1 MIKIKRNYYEIE
13 EWARRSEMVD
23 EAVHYME
30 QLKFFLEVEGVP
42 ACECYIGRLARMGGT
57 DLVLYVLKERREEMG
72 IYES

>member
-30 QLKFFLEVEGVP
+30 QLKFFLEV
-42 ACECYIGRLARMGGT
+42 
-57 DLVLYVLKERREEMG
+57 REEMG